1 MFRTVLVTIF
11 LFVLFISGGVVYF
24 NYPKVKLSIENLTGR
39 DDYFPKDKVNIRV
52 TLSNNALKSN
62 YFTVNMKSQIKYFT
76 PAVVYL
82 QSNRSKDMDYTIE
95 IPAETTPGSYNLEV
109 SVSMPKKTSFLY
121 KNLAHQNILLKVKE
135 LPPAPVVKKIEPISG
150 KIKFIYLP
158 DQFIYNKEYTLK
170 ASFSNT
176 TDREGSFI
184 LSLNISGPDNALWT
198 SSHTLILPPG
208 KQEETDFQFNTEK
221 SFIDGEYL
229 FNLKLSDAKNGKV
242 LSSDS
247 QIISLVDNPPNI
259 ELNAMFNK
267 KENKVELI
275 CKVNDDVSVKNVEL
289 NLNDLAKNYST
300 NYALSL
306 MSGNLQNGI
315 WSCSIGL
322 NKKTNKADFYI
333 MAQDSKNQESKT
345 EIYKITSFI
354 EK

>member
-1 MFRTVLVTIF
+1 M
-11 LFVLFISGGVVYF
+11 ISDYIAILDYGSQYTQLIARRIREQKVYC
-24 NYPKVKLSIENLTGR
+24 
-39 DDYFPKDKVNIRV
+39 
-52 TLSNNALKSN
+52 
-62 YFTVNMKSQIKYFT
+62 
-76 PAVVYL
+76 
-82 QSNRSKDMDYTIE
+82 E
-95 IPAETTPGSYNLEV
+95 I
-109 SVSMPKKTSFLY
+109 
-121 KNLAHQNILLKVKE
+121 H
-135 LPPAPVVKKIEPISG
+135 
-150 KIKFIYLP
+150 
-158 DQFIYNKEYTLK
+158 
-170 ASFSNT
+170 
-176 TDREGSFI
+176 
-184 LSLNISGPDNALWT
+184 
-198 SSHTLILPPG
+198 
-208 KQEETDFQFNTEK
+208 
-221 SFIDGEYL
+221 
-229 FNLKLSDAKNGKV
+229 
-242 LSSDS
+242 
-247 QIISLVDNPPNI
+247 PPNI